1 MSNISDKLLKVFHN
15 RFSYSIKQSDID
27 YIMAYNGYS
36 VIYQGNSSYRRD
48 VSLVNLISELDDGLF
63 VQINRKYV
71 INIKKITHYEVDR
84 VYIKHID
91 FRISKNFRRAF
102 DEFYLAHL

>member
-36 VIYQGNSSYRRD
+36 VIYQGDNSFRRD
-48 VSLVNLISELDDGLF
+48 VSLVSLFSELDKCLF
-63 VQINRKYV
+63 VQVNRKFV
-71 INIKKITHYEVDR
+71 INIKKITHYEGDR
-84 VYIKHID
+84 IYINDID
-91 FRISKNFRRAF
+91 FKISKNYRRAF
-102 DEFYLAHL
+102 DEFYLAHI